1 MGDRASDNIMPPYIT
16 LYYCQ
21 GDERRMVF
29 PIRPPSLPALLT
41 TADKRASVRFRQ
53 FLAATIRNP
62 HTRRAYY
69 WAVDEF
75 LALCAKRR
83 PCPGAR
89 GGGVPS
95 ITGI

>member
-53 FLAATIRNP
+53 FLAANIRNAR
-62 HTRRAYY
+62 TRRAYY
-69 WAVDEF
+69 WAAGEF
-75 LALCAKRR
+75 LPWR
-83 PCPGAR
+83 PGAR
-89 GGGVPS
+89 GGGVPALVREAAAHR
-95 ITGI
+95 